1 MSDNWGFSGFISML
15 ACQRAVNM
23 YSAHLIPGVDRSS
36 LSLLRLNIDQQGHL
50 IIGADPG
57 ILNGGG
63 GGGGAGALSWEFW
76 GPKILQQNFKFGPR
90 GAGEGGGGRGR
101 SNASPPP
108 PPIPI
113 R

>member
-23 YSAHLIPGVDRSS
+23 HSAHLIPGVDRSS

-57 ILNGGG
+57 ILNGGEQG
-63 GGGGAGALSWEFW
+63 HYRG
-76 GPKILQQNFKFGPR
+76 NF
-90 GAGEGGGGRGR
+90 GGRKFY
-101 SNASPPP
+101 NKTLNLVQK
-108 PPIPI
+108 
-113 R
+113 